1 MGAVKWGTEDKQTGK
16 HHEKRRGENI
26 RQISGLLTIPAMASG
41 FDLAVE
47 TSGSKKLIIEK
58 SSVFF
63 MARFSTSK

>member
-16 HHEKRRGENI
+16 HNEKRRGENI

-47 TSGSKKLIIEK
+47 TSGSGSCL
-58 SSVFF
+58 
-63 MARFSTSK
+63 